1 MERSKSMLFT
11 CRVAEKLGHTVL
23 AWRLVP
29 TNNYNLGESAKAVEP
44 HIAQVFISLSSSPVT
59 SSPDPEA
66 QVCNRS
72 NTVRFNKMR
81 SLLLCSG
88 LLYSLEGPC
97 QSHAEYGKKCRRLLR
112 A

>member
-1 MERSKSMLFT
+1 MLFM

-44 HIAQVFISLSSSPVT
+44 HIEQVFISLSSSPVT

-66 QVCNRS
+66 QVCTDPKWSASRC
-72 NTVRFNKMR
+72 V
-81 SLLLCSG
+81 LCYFVQVCFT
-88 LLYSLEGPC
+88 L
-97 QSHAEYGKKCRRLLR
+97 
-112 A
+112 

>member
-1 MERSKSMLFT
+1 MLFM

-44 HIAQVFISLSSSPVT
+44 HIEQVFISLSSSPVT

-66 QVCNRS
+66 QVCTDPNLSALRC
-72 NTVRFNKMR
+72 VLCYFNQVCFT
-81 SLLLCSG
+81 L
-88 LLYSLEGPC
+88 
-97 QSHAEYGKKCRRLLR
+97 
-112 A
+112 